1 VILCIYGWKQYL
13 WPLPITDSPTMTTI
27 IIGIRQMIGNGDAQT
42 AWHLVMATALL
53 AILPPVA
60 IVLAMQRW
68 FVAGLIE
75 PEK

>member
-1 VILCIYGWKQYL
+1 
-13 WPLPITDSPTMTTI
+13 
-27 IIGIRQMIGNGDAQT
+27 
-42 AWHLVMATALL
+42 MATALL